1 MKTLAALSLAA
12 GLALSL
18 SFGLAPTGTADA
30 WAGKPCARTKFES
43 PAVKKACTEGGQ
55 TAAKKLMKDF
65 VKQAKKVEG
74 GDPELACD
82 SCHTKV
88 GGDFP
93 TNKEAS
99 AKFKK
104 LSQLLK

>member
-18 SFGLAPTGTADA
+18 SFGLAPTRTADG
-30 WAGKPCARTKFES
+30 WAGKPCARTKFEN
-43 PAVKKACTEGGQ
+43 PAVKKACAEGGQ

-65 VKQAKKVEG
+65 VKRVKKAEG

-82 SCHTKV
+82 SCHTKI
-88 GGDFP
+88 GGEFP
-93 TNKEAS
+93 TNKEAA

-104 LSQLLK
+104 LSKLLK

>member
-1 MKTLAALSLAA
+1 MKTLAALSLAT

-18 SFGLAPTGTADA
+18 SFGLAPTRNADA
-30 WAGKPCARTKFES
+30 WAGKPCARSTFES
-43 PAVKKACTEGGQ
+43 PAVKKACAEGGQ

-65 VKQAKKVEG
+65 VKKVKKAKG

-82 SCHTKV
+82 SCHTKI

-93 TNKEAS
+93 TNKDAS

-104 LSQLLK
+104 LSKLLK